1 MMRPDYYLKKIF
13 HIYPIIRNH
22 MQMQNKMYKA
32 LSMYK
37 NMLSA
42 LSVVLAENYVINPNF

>member
-1 MMRPDYYLKKIF
+1 
-13 HIYPIIRNH
+13 

-42 LSVVLAENYVINPNF
+42 LSVVLAENYVINQNF

>member
-1 MMRPDYYLKKIF
+1 
-13 HIYPIIRNH
+13 
-22 MQMQNKMYKA
+22 MQNKMYKA

-42 LSVVLAENYVINPNF
+42 LSVVLQRPMRQIKTSRGSTY